1 MGIELESRLKSK
13 EESKSI
19 AELIVEARS
28 DIIDLCASDDENNS
42 CVLVNM
48 RKKDLTVEVSDIL
61 KIKSS
66 LLTRD
71 DQASVLGYLKSQES
85 SDEEGTEEEGSERVV
100 KLKDMKDYLVKIKKR
115 NQPLSVDERDL
126 LVEIREVIE
135 EIR

>member
-71 DQASVLGYLKSQES
+71 DQASVLSYLKSQES
-85 SDEEGTEEEGSERVV
+85 SVDEETEKEKSESSENIELESRLKSNEESKSIAELIVEARS
-100 KLKDMKDYLVKIKKR
+100 DII
-115 NQPLSVDERDL
+115 DL
-126 LVEIREVIE
+126 
-135 EIR
+135 